1 LYLRQAAFPSAQ
13 ARKRLATAGG
23 SLQNDV
29 VTLLNVSAACEAKNL
44 SPVKMTVGVVLNIL
58 NHSAGRGEAGLV
70 DEADE
75 LVLLPPVPFRINHQ
89 GKSVLKAELAEG
101 AGVLHLALKTPQPYR

>member
-1 LYLRQAAFPSAQ
+1 
-13 ARKRLATAGG
+13 
-23 SLQNDV
+23 
-29 VTLLNVSAACEAKNL
+29 
-44 SPVKMTVGVVLNIL
+44 MTVGVVLNIL

-101 AGVLHLALKTPQPYR
+101 AGVLHLALKLRSHTAKAHGPQCVNRRLVTHRKHLLCGSNLLRG